1 MKKSKLTIV
10 SLLLAAALCCSLAL
24 PAAAN
29 DFADEDDMSAN
40 FKADLFKLYSLNI
53 IDGYNS
59 NGKIFFDPN
68 GSMTR
73 ESVAKVL
80 AYIRLGANI
89 SNISDYYD
97 EVKCPF
103 SDIEYSWARDSIA
116 WCYAQGIVSGDG
128 TGKYDPSA
136 HLSYAQAIKL
146 LLSADGYN
154 FNSRYTGASW
164 AKNALADAKE
174 ANMFSAF
181 PNNNL
186 LDPDTLTVPNQNG
199 VAVSADSDCPRQCFC
214 ALACYIIFNIAQK
227 SSDTPISQSVY
238 NIAGTVTAQC
248 ASVNAVTA
256 VATYEGTLSQT
267 VVSLNIAAD
276 GSSTAT
282 ETVKAA
288 PISIAVSAASNTAVG
303 TCCSFDL
310 QTASASE
317 LAAVSSSF
325 TTVSQSTDLTK
336 SAESVAAS
344 TLIAAPVSVQTYDGA
359 LSTTISAGQA
369 ATSLLDITRATV
381 LAATSDYLV
390 FNDTVTLV
398 EAGTHV
404 KTLSAAEAKAYCTAH
419 PGITAVSMHGIV
431 ISLENSD
438 STAKKFPNTVLY
450 FGDSATCVDSNNEPY
465 WQIKVYGEGQFRT
478 VNIKKLI
485 TASGSSTK
493 LTTTEATTRNY
504 IDVALNNA
512 ACKLTSTTGANQS
525 IYVLHL
531 ASDLD
536 GNLVA
541 YSYGSGSKNAAKTY
555 IVSACNDENVRMT
568 QTEYGKTGETI
579 DGIIAKSGDHAFGG
593 CYDLTSPKGI
603 FAAKDLTLGDTV
615 IAFFDTADGNNYPRA
630 AYVISA
636 AAQPE
641 TNTPPTYTGPVDV
654 GGDTA
659 DGGATDSGTPVAQ

>member
-1 MKKSKLTIV
+1 MEVLHMKKSKLTIV
-10 SLLLAAALCCSLAL
+10 SLLLAAVLCCSLAL

-89 SNISDYYD
+89 SNISGYYD

-227 SSDTPISQSVY
+227 SSNTPISQSVY

-248 ASVNAVTA
+248 ASVNTA
-256 VATYEGTLSQT
+256 TAIATYEGTLSQT

-282 ETVKAA
+282 KTVKAA

-303 TCCSFDL
+303 TGCSFEL

-325 TTVSQSTDLTK
+325 TTVSQSTDLTS
-336 SAESVAAS
+336 SAESVSVS
-344 TLIAAPVSVQTYDGA
+344 TLIAAPVSVQASDGA

-381 LAATSDYLV
+381 LAATSDSLV
-390 FNDTVTLV
+390 FNDTVTLD
-398 EAGTHV
+398 EAGSYV
-404 KTLSAAEAKAYCTAH
+404 KTFSAAEAKAYCTAN

-431 ISLENSD
+431 IALENKSRVESAFP
-438 STAKKFPNTVLY
+438 STCIYYGNY
-450 FGDSATCVDSNNEPY
+450 SACVDKNDQPY
-465 WQIKVYGEGQFRT
+465 WELELYGEGKART
-478 VNIKKLI
+478 VRVTSLI
-485 TASGSSTK
+485 VKTRSDNGVASVSYPATLSTGVNSYLSDFCLPCNTGKGYPVCVMHLTA
-493 LTTTEATTRNY
+493 Y
-504 IDVALNNA
+504 
-512 ACKLTSTTGANQS
+512 
-525 IYVLHL
+525 
-531 ASDLD
+531 LD
-536 GNLVA
+536 G
-541 YSYGSGSKNAAKTY
+541 S
-555 IVSACNDENVRMT
+555 VSATVYGPGTKYSSNVCEVTDCNDTNVQMT
-568 QTEYGKTGETI
+568 VLTGGESTSLACFCEA
-579 DGIIAKSGDHAFGG
+579 DGDYKYAG
-593 CYDLTSPKGI
+593 CYDMTGSEFVPGYLEKGSFVI
-603 FAAKDLTLGDTV
+603 PIITTV
-615 IAFFDTADGNNYPRA
+615 DGIDCLRSIYMVSMPS
-630 AYVISA
+630 V
-636 AAQPE
+636 
-641 TNTPPTYTGPVDV
+641 
-654 GGDTA
+654 
-659 DGGATDSGTPVAQ
+659 TDRQ

>member
-1 MKKSKLTIV
+1 MKKTGRKLI

-89 SNISDYYD
+89 KNISNYYD

-174 ANMFSAF
+174 TNMFSAF

-227 SSDTPISQSVY
+227 SSNTPISQSVY

-248 ASVNAVTA
+248 ASVNTATA

-282 ETVKAA
+282 KTVKAA

-303 TCCSFDL
+303 TGCSFDL

-317 LAAVSSSF
+317 LAAVSSSLA
-325 TTVSQSTDLTK
+325 TVSQSTDLTS
-336 SAESVAAS
+336 SAESVSVS
-344 TLIAAPVSVQTYDGA
+344 TLLAAPVSVQASNGA

-381 LAATSDYLV
+381 LAATSDHLV
-390 FNDTVTLV
+390 FNDTVTLD
-398 EAGTHV
+398 EAGSHV

-450 FGDSATCVDSNNEPY
+450 FGDSANCVDSNNEPY
-465 WQIKVYGEGQFRT
+465 WQIKVYGEGQFKT

-485 TASGSSTK
+485 TVIPEQTI
-493 LTTTEATTRNY
+493 TTEATTRNY
-504 IDVALNNA
+504 IDVALNDA
-512 ACKLTSTTGANQS
+512 VCKLPSTTGANKS

-541 YSYGSGSKNAAKTY
+541 YSYGGNSDSATKTY
-555 IVSACNDENVRMT
+555 TVSACDGVNVRLKR
-568 QTEYGKTGETI
+568 YSSI
-579 DGIIAKSGDHAFGG
+579 DCIMAKSGDHAFGG
-593 CYDLTSPKGI
+593 CYDLTSPNGT

-615 IAFFDTADGNNYPRA
+615 IAFFETADGNNYLRA
-630 AYVISA
+630 AYVVSA
-636 AAQPE
+636 AAAA
-641 TNTPPTYTGPVDV
+641 DV
-654 GGDTA
+654 
-659 DGGATDSGTPVAQ
+659 TDVQ

>member
-1 MKKSKLTIV
+1 MKKTGRKLI

-89 SNISDYYD
+89 SNIINYYD

-164 AKNALADAKE
+164 AKNALADAKGT
-174 ANMFSAF
+174 NMFSAF

-227 SSDTPISQSVY
+227 SSNTPISQSVY

-248 ASVNAVTA
+248 ASVNTA
-256 VATYEGTLSQT
+256 TAIATYEGTLSQT

-282 ETVKAA
+282 KTVKAA
-288 PISIAVSAASNTAVG
+288 PISIAVSAASDTAVG
-303 TCCSFDL
+303 TGCSFDL

-317 LAAVSSSF
+317 LAAVSSSLA
-325 TTVSQSTDLTK
+325 TVSQSTDLTS
-336 SAESVAAS
+336 SAESVSVS
-344 TLIAAPVSVQTYDGA
+344 TLIAAPVSVQASDGA

-381 LAATSDYLV
+381 LAATSDSLV
-390 FNDTVTLV
+390 FNNTVTLD
-398 EAGTHV
+398 EAGSHV

-450 FGDSATCVDSNNEPY
+450 FGGSANCVDSNNEPY
-465 WQIKVYGEGQFRT
+465 WQIEVYGEGQFKT
-478 VNIKKLI
+478 VNLKKLI
-485 TASGSSTK
+485 TVNKDENA
-493 LTTTEATTRNY
+493 TTHEATTTNN
-504 IDVALNNA
+504 IDSILNDA
-512 ACKLTSTTGANQS
+512 SCKNTATTGTYQS

-541 YSYGSGSKNAAKTY
+541 YSYGSGSENAAKTY

-568 QTEYGKTGETI
+568 QTYYGNTGKTI

-593 CYDLTSPKGI
+593 CYDLTSPDGT

-615 IAFFDTADGNNYPRA
+615 IAFFETADGNNYLRA
-630 AYVISA
+630 AYVVSA
-636 AAQPE
+636 AAESDVPE
-641 TNTPPTYTGPVDV
+641 
-654 GGDTA
+654 
-659 DGGATDSGTPVAQ
+659 AQ